1 MTYAMNLQHL
11 VSRFPAIHHQ
21 TRKAPGAARQEGL
34 ADVAH
39 SLEMEMELVSLRGA
53 ILQNVL
59 GFGASPLSSGA
70 SIIFD
75 QPIFF
80 LCKKSQIQF
89 EEISRMILEP
99 T

>member
-1 MTYAMNLQHL
+1 MNLQHL

-21 TRKAPGAARQEGL
+21 TRTPGAARQEGL

-53 ILQNVL
+53 ILRNVL
-59 GFGASPLSSGA
+59 GFGASPLTSGA
-70 SIIFD
+70 AIIFD
-75 QPIFF
+75 QPIIF
-80 LCKKSQIQF
+80 LCKTSRIQF